1 MKHIVLAAALS
12 LVATQYLG
20 ATTPSWFE
28 TDSAKAISKRLDRD
42 FSLTV
47 EQARH
52 RLSELYGASVAA
64 RTEEF
69 IAQGLLETRT
79 TADGNVMV
87 FRKAPSNLKLI
98 CPEVSGVEWISRG
111 ADADS
116 SDVAIVRAVIE
127 SPLASEDEYYHRGP
141 AQTITF
147 RFVVDV
153 PYNEVLDGDTL
164 RVWMPVPV
172 ETERQYDISI
182 LSSSHPYVLSDGR
195 SVHNTIYMQAPV
207 TTGESTHFEYTGR
220 YTVTSLYVSEEDILS
235 RIQPYDTTAPFYTD
249 YTTMQAPHIVDLG
262 VEARD
267 IIGDET
273 NPYLQHKLVYKYIA
287 DRYPWAGAREYST
300 IPCMPR
306 YVLDRG
312 YGDCGQVSMLY
323 ISMMRSL
330 GIPAQWESGWM
341 LHPGDLNYHDWA
353 EVYFEG
359 IGWVPV
365 DMSFGNYGVT
375 PETYDKD
382 THGFYSHGIDMYRFA
397 SNRGI
402 CGTLYPAK
410 KYIRSETVDFQAGE
424 VETSRGNLFY
434 PGWRSS
440 LQIIKTEP
448 TAVAQ
453 AEDE

>member
-207 TTGESTHFEYTGR
+207 ATGESTHFEYTGR
-220 YTVTSLYVSEEDILS
+220 YTVTSVC
-235 RIQPYDTTAPFYTD
+235 Q
-249 YTTMQAPHIVDLG
+249 
-262 VEARD
+262 
-267 IIGDET
+267 
-273 NPYLQHKLVYKYIA
+273 
-287 DRYPWAGAREYST
+287 
-300 IPCMPR
+300 
-306 YVLDRG
+306 
-312 YGDCGQVSMLY
+312 
-323 ISMMRSL
+323 
-330 GIPAQWESGWM
+330 
-341 LHPGDLNYHDWA
+341 
-353 EVYFEG
+353 
-359 IGWVPV
+359 
-365 DMSFGNYGVT
+365 
-375 PETYDKD
+375 
-382 THGFYSHGIDMYRFA
+382 
-397 SNRGI
+397 
-402 CGTLYPAK
+402 
-410 KYIRSETVDFQAGE
+410 
-424 VETSRGNLFY
+424 
-434 PGWRSS
+434 
-440 LQIIKTEP
+440 
-448 TAVAQ
+448 
-453 AEDE
+453 